1 MLDDELRDALRWD
14 RYLIGG
20 IGVVVFAF
28 LFLVVF
34 LLAGRIEHVLGETGR
49 LVVSRLLGVILAAL
63 AVQFVADGVLAM
75 AIR

>member
-1 MLDDELRDALRWD
+1 MLV
-14 RYLIGG
+14 LIAA
-20 IGVVVFAF
+20 IIAMIAAC
-28 LFLVVF
+28 LAVF